1 MKRNEFLSTFT
12 GGFSAACVS
21 CLALSCSKDE
31 SGAPSAV
38 NMPNTS
44 SGLSINLDSE
54 LKSINDFVAKSGY
67 IIIRTAS
74 GNTPT
79 SFLAVSSVCPHA
91 GATVE
96 YKQTSTSFLCSTHG
110 STFSATGALVL
121 GPATRGLSKFEVE
134 IIGTT
139 LRLKA

>member
-1 MKRNEFLSTFT
+1 MKRDEFLSTLT
-12 GGFSAACVS
+12 GGFSAACVA
-21 CLALSCSKDE
+21 CLASACSKDE
-31 SGAPSAV
+31 SGAPNSV

-74 GNTPT
+74 GNTPA

-96 YKQTSTSFLCSTHG
+96 YKQASTSFLCAAHG

-134 IIGTT
+134 IVGAT
-139 LRLKA
+139 LRLKT